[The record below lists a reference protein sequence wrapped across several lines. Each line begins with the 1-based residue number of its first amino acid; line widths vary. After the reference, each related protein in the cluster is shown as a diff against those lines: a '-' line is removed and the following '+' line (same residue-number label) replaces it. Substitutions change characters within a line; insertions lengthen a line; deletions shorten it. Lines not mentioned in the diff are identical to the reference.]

1 MSEIGFQNCLSET
14 LDSNLW
20 RFQRVNATC
29 RGSGSRIAYRKLQNP
44 TFDEFKRFHSTSQ
57 RLTSKIV
64 YQKLWILATDNFKEI
79 QYQEQQ
85 LLLANLRIPTIGLCE
100 QCSVRWE
107 ILFWSLWH
115 CTLSANRVSAAP
127 ASIIADT
134 KKESISVQMYRSP
147 CVDRSSDP
155 SISRRSEN
163 VSRSAWFT
171 AETFRC
177 RWELTWMLR
186 VRFLVERGVRSG
198 FAQTSRFQNQ
208 IDRGWFLHSQF
219 WELTSDLYASLNRWS
234 RQRMGSGVS
243 HSQFRRSTSNLHSPK
258 FPCIVEMVSVPF
270 HFSKFQK
277 ICLKNKQ
284 ST

>member
-1 MSEIGFQNCLSET
+1 MLHIRGWVPELSIRDTRSQSLTTSKGHCYMSEIGFQNCLSET

-29 RGSGSRIAYRKLQNP
+29 RESGSRIVYRKLQNP

-115 CTLSANRVSAAP
+115 CTLSANRVSTAP
-127 ASIIADT
+127 RRLASLPTQKRNRYPFKCTEVLALT
-134 KKESISVQMYRSP
+134 
-147 CVDRSSDP
+147 DRLIP
-155 SISRRSEN
+155 
-163 VSRSAWFT
+163 
-171 AETFRC
+171 
-177 RWELTWMLR
+177 
-186 VRFLVERGVRSG
+186 RFLGEVKMFLGPHGS
-198 FAQTSRFQNQ
+198 QPKRFDADGNWHGCSEC
-208 IDRGWFLHSQF
+208 DF
-219 WELTSDLYASLNRWS
+219 
-234 RQRMGSGVS
+234 
-243 HSQFRRSTSNLHSPK
+243 
-258 FPCIVEMVSVPF
+258 
-270 HFSKFQK
+270 
-277 ICLKNKQ
+277 
-284 ST
+284 